1 MVRGGKKALSEM
13 KANKDLCRHKKKKLK
28 GFYCHQNH
36 TKKKSVKENPLD
48 GRNVMADGPLDL
60 HK

>member
-1 MVRGGKKALSEM
+1 M
-13 KANKDLCRHKKKKLK
+13 KANKDLCRQKKKTLK

-48 GRNVMADGPLDL
+48 GRNVMADGHLDL